1 MDKRPAA
8 TLDAKHVST
17 NPLEQIR
24 GTRIAHLIE
33 SDGPG
38 GAERML
44 ASLATE
50 LQAAGCR
57 NLVIVPANGEGWLAS
72 ELAGTGVAVEYL
84 KLDRPVSLSC
94 ARWLEAAF
102 RRYGITIAQSHEF
115 AMAVYGAWA
124 CWRVGIGHV
133 ITMHGSHYYRG
144 RLRRRLALR
153 LAVAL
158 SEQVVAVSKQL
169 ANQMSRDLWV
179 RPARIITIPN
189 GVRFRPAERSTLR
202 EELRLAVGDPL
213 LVAIGNLYP
222 VKGHRNLLDAL
233 GLLADRHPRAHVAIA
248 GRGDAA
254 DALLARARELGL
266 ADRVSLL
273 GLRADVPGL
282 LMAADIFVL
291 PSRSEGLPLA
301 LLEAM
306 FAGCAIVA
314 TDVGEVRSVLA
325 DGEAGVVVPPENP
338 VALAGALDRLL
349 SNPTEARRLAAHA
362 RRRAQAEYD
371 VSRMAARYAA
381 LYRVV
386 LDRCSPANARSLDH
400 STTRG

>member
-1 MDKRPAA
+1 MVSASNACGVSRLQRMYAPSPVREPNHRETPHELEAETITAFVQAFADAA
-8 TLDAKHVST
+8 WRLQQGHFDGCEVMASHC
-17 NPLEQIR
+17 
-24 GTRIAHLIE
+24 HLIDQFWTLNVNQRADE
-33 SDGPG
+33 YG
-38 GAERML
+38 GDLPHRL
-44 ASLATE
+44 RF
-50 LQAAGCR
+50 GIR
-57 NLVIVPANGEGWLAS
+57 V
-72 ELAGTGVAVEYL
+72 
-84 KLDRPVSLSC
+84 
-94 ARWLEAAF
+94 LEAIRARCGDDF
-102 RRYGITIAQSHEF
+102 VIGIRITGDDFTKGGLNNDTMRQIAGQ
-115 AMAVYGAWA
+115 
-124 CWRVGIGHV
+124 
-133 ITMHGSHYYRG
+133 
-144 RLRRRLALR
+144 
-153 LAVAL
+153 
-158 SEQVVAVSKQL
+158 
-169 ANQMSRDLWV
+169 
-179 RPARIITIPN
+179 
-189 GVRFRPAERSTLR
+189 
-202 EELRLAVGDPL
+202 
-213 LVAIGNLYP
+213 
-222 VKGHRNLLDAL
+222 LDAL